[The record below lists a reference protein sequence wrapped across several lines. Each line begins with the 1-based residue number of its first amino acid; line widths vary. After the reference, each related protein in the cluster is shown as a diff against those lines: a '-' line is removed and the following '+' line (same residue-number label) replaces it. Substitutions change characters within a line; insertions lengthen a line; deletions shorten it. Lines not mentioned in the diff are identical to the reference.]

1 VLPPIPKQTRC
12 GYAGAVLPLRHA
24 VRALWTR
31 PQLSLV
37 AVALLAL
44 GIGANTTLF
53 ALSDAVMFRPFA
65 FADQDRLIIGGGVQA
80 GQRTEIAYPDFVD
93 WRTRARSF
101 DDLAAMGSSNWTATL
116 HLDEPLPVEYRAVS
130 GNFFDVLGAR
140 AALGR
145 ALKPSDDRRG
155 VAPVVVLSHGFW
167 QRQFGGDPR
176 VIGRSVRFG
185 RRPYTIVGVMPP
197 AFTYPGRP
205 DVWVAIV
212 PAIERFP
219 VPGEPDFVDNR
230 DVSVLLV
237 VGRLKAGVS
246 IEAAQSDVD
255 RIVRELAATYGRTSR
270 MAATVA
276 PLVDDAIGS
285 ARIRLWA
292 LLAAV
297 ALLLTA
303 AAANVAGLLL
313 VQMSARRREFAVRMA
328 LGASAGAIA
337 RELLCEAALLTTLA
351 GVAALVAARA
361 ALPLLLA
368 IVPQDLPR
376 VEQAVI
382 GGRALVFTIAIGT
395 FVTGVSALLPLLSL
409 RGSRLEQV
417 LRDGGRSVAGNR
429 QNRRM
434 RRILV
439 VAEIAIA
446 VVILTG
452 AALLYRS
459 VARLARVD
467 LGFVADRLIAIEV
480 HAPSVQTADRTKEHQ
495 FYTRV
500 IAALRAL
507 PSVESAAGAAGRPLK
522 GPTGLDSSWQR
533 DGQDID
539 VAKRNPWVNLETV
552 TPEYFAT
559 MGIRLLEGRTFT
571 DDDRLET
578 APVVVVGETFARQTW
593 PGTSAVGKRLRGH
606 GFDEKRTVPP
616 WWTVVG
622 VVADVRYRDLRAPS
636 LDVYVPYDQAE
647 LSIGDIV
654 VRTRG
659 SAQAAMA
666 AIHARVRSLNPDGAI
681 RMALLRDEIAREQTP
696 WRANLLFFAFFAAL
710 TAFIAIVGLYG
721 LIASLVAEQGHE
733 FGVRL
738 ALGATAGRIVGEVLA
753 AAGRTAL
760 IGVGL
765 GLIAA
770 AAAGRVVQ
778 AMLFGVSPLDAV
790 AITLAPAVIL
800 SLAIT
805 ATVIPAR
812 RAARVDPIVALRA
825 E

>member
-1 VLPPIPKQTRC
+1 M
-12 GYAGAVLPLRHA
+12 RHA

-31 PQLSLV
+31 LQLSLV

-53 ALSDAVMFRPFA
+53 ALADAVMFRPFP
-65 FADQDRLIIGGGVQA
+65 FADQDRLIIGGGMQA
-80 GQRTEIAYPDFVD
+80 GRRAEIAYPDFVD
-93 WRTRARSF
+93 WRARASSF

-116 HLDEPLPVEYRAVS
+116 QAEEPVPAEYRAVS
-130 GNFFDVLGAR
+130 GNFFDLLGAR

-145 ALKPSDDRRG
+145 TLKSSDDHRG

-176 VIGRSVRFG
+176 AIGRSVRFG

-197 AFTYPGRP
+197 GFTYPGRP

-212 PAIERFP
+212 PAVERFP
-219 VPGEPDFVDNR
+219 IPGEPDFVDNR

-237 VGRLKAGVS
+237 VGRLKAGVP
-246 IEAAQSDVD
+246 IEAAQSDVE

-270 MAATVA
+270 MASTLA

-285 ARIRLWA
+285 ARVRLWA

-313 VQMSARRREFAVRMA
+313 VQMSARRREFAIRLA
-328 LGASAGAIA
+328 LGASIGAIA
-337 RELLCEAALLTTLA
+337 RELLCEAALLTTIA
-351 GVAALVAARA
+351 SSAAFAAARA

-382 GGRALVFTIAIGT
+382 GGRALVYTVAVGA
-395 FVTGVSALLPLLSL
+395 FVAVVCVLLPLLSL
-409 RGSRLEQV
+409 RGSRLEPL
-417 LRDGGRSVAGNR
+417 LRDGGRSATGSR
-429 QNRRM
+429 QNRRT
-434 RRILV
+434 RRMLV

-459 VARLARVD
+459 VASLTRLD
-467 LGFVADRLIAIEV
+467 LGFVADRLVALEV

-500 IAALRAL
+500 IEALRAL

-539 VAKRNPWVNLETV
+539 EAKRNPWVNLETV
-552 TPEYFAT
+552 TPDYFAT

-578 APVVVVGETFARQTW
+578 APVVVVGETFARRTW

-622 VVADVRYRDLRAPS
+622 VVADVRYRDLRSPS

-647 LSIGDIV
+647 FSIGDVV

-659 SAQAAMA
+659 PAQAAIA
-666 AIHARVRSLNPDGAI
+666 AIRARVRSLNPDGAI
-681 RMALLRDEIAREQTP
+681 RIALLRDEIAREQTP

-721 LIASLVAEQGHE
+721 LIASLVAEQGYE
-733 FGVRL
+733 FGIRL
-738 ALGATAGRIVGEVLA
+738 ALGATAGRVASEVLA

-760 IGVGL
+760 VGAGL
-765 GLIAA
+765 GLVAA

-790 AITLAPAVIL
+790 AVVAAPAVIL
-800 SLAIT
+800 ILAVT
-805 ATVIPAR
+805 ASVIPAW
-812 RAARVDPIVALRA
+812 RAARVDPIIALRA

>member
-1 VLPPIPKQTRC
+1 
-12 GYAGAVLPLRHA
+12 VLPLRHA

-31 PQLSLV
+31 PQLALV

-53 ALSDAVMFRPFA
+53 ALADAVLFRPFA

-80 GQRTEIAYPDFVD
+80 GQRAEIAYPDFVD
-93 WRTRARSF
+93 WRARARSF

-116 HLDEPLPVEYRAVS
+116 QADEPLPVEYRAVS

-145 ALKPSDDRRG
+145 TLKPSDDRRG

-176 VIGRSVRFG
+176 VIGRAVRFG

-212 PAIERFP
+212 PAVERFP

-237 VGRLKAGVS
+237 VGRLKAGVP

-270 MAATVA
+270 MASTLA

-313 VQMSARRREFAVRMA
+313 VQLSARRREFAVRMA
-328 LGASAGAIA
+328 LGASVGAIA

-351 GVAALVAARA
+351 GAAAFVAARA

-376 VEQAVI
+376 VEQAMI
-382 GGRALVFTIAIGT
+382 GGRALVFTVAVGAC
-395 FVTGVSALLPLLSL
+395 VTALCALLPLLSL
-409 RGSRLEQV
+409 RGSPLEQV
-417 LRDGGRSVAGNR
+417 LRDGGRSATGSR
-429 QNRRM
+429 QNRRT

-459 VARLARVD
+459 VASLARLD

-500 IAALRAL
+500 IDALRTL
-507 PSVESAAGAAGRPLK
+507 PSVESAAGVAGRPLK
-522 GPTGLDSSWQR
+522 GPIGLDSSWQR

-539 VAKRNPWVNLETV
+539 QAKRNPWVNLETV
-552 TPEYFAT
+552 TPGYFAT
-559 MGIRLLEGRTFT
+559 MGIRLLEGRTLS

-578 APVVVVGETFARQTW
+578 APVVVVGETFARRTW

-606 GFDEKRTVPP
+606 GFDEKRAVPP

-622 VVADVRYRDLRAPS
+622 VVADVRYRDLRSTS

-647 LSIGDIV
+647 FSIGDVV
-654 VRTRG
+654 VRTHG
-659 SAQAAMA
+659 SAQAAIA
-666 AIHARVRSLNPDGAI
+666 AIHARVRSVNPDGAI
-681 RMALLRDEIAREQTP
+681 RIALLADEIAREQTP
-696 WRANLLFFAFFAAL
+696 WRANLLFFGFFAAL

-733 FGVRL
+733 FGIRL
-738 ALGATAGRIVGEVLA
+738 ALGATAGRIVSEVLA

-760 IGVGL
+760 VGAGL
-765 GLIAA
+765 GLVAA

-778 AMLFGVSPLDAV
+778 AMLFGVSPLDALAV
-790 AITLAPAVIL
+790 TVAPAVIL
-800 SLAIT
+800 ILAVT
-805 ATVIPAR
+805 ASVIPAR
-812 RAARVDPIVALRA
+812 RAARVDPIAALRA